1 MDERLE
7 GPLHF
12 FLIVGAGMRSLLKSL
27 LVPAVV
33 RDFLLAFGG
42 LRADTSGSVGINSV
56 NSGLRFLPFLK
67 GAMPCRG
74 SGLRKS
80 CLSEFSL
87 PIMRTGLRKIRRQ
100 PSKTVVDARIGRWMS
115 PPGPAA
121 VKINPAFRD
130 NPKSR
135 VERNASARH

>member
-42 LRADTSGSVGINSV
+42 LRADTSGSVAINSV
-56 NSGLRFLPFLK
+56 NPVCGF
-67 GAMPCRG
+67 
-74 SGLRKS
+74 
-80 CLSEFSL
+80 CLF
-87 PIMRTGLRKIRRQ
+87 
-100 PSKTVVDARIGRWMS
+100 
-115 PPGPAA
+115 
-121 VKINPAFRD
+121 
-130 NPKSR
+130 
-135 VERNASARH
+135 